1 MRTGTTAAVSLTSD
15 EGVGIMTEW
24 QLVQGSQEEK
34 PLELDTTSSEFFVY
48 QRKNIQRVTATSDLT
63 QNTYEY
69 WEYEERKL
77 TKDEYARMREAEL
90 EDELTQTQLALAELY
105 EGMIQNG

>member
-1 MRTGTTAAVSLTSD
+1 
-15 EGVGIMTEW
+15 MTEW
-24 QLVQGSQEEK
+24 QLVQGSQGKK

-48 QRKNIQRVTATSDLT
+48 QRKNIQRVTATDDLT

-77 TKDEYARMREAEL
+77 TKDEYARMCEAEL
-90 EDELTQTQLALAELY
+90 EDELTQTQLALTEIY
-105 EGMIQNG
+105 ESLVVNNG